1 MNRINGILVFSNYIT
16 DWYFS
21 QNFQTFFLLWLNWM
35 TEIVILNV
43 FRSNHS
49 LCFKWKLFWKIWLN
63 SRKKTLQWLMETT
76 KQSMLLYYISVSS
89 AERWHISTHWVEFNP
104 FQPGVAFHIE
114 TSHLF
119 CSANDWFL
127 YKTQNAEMS

>member
-1 MNRINGILVFSNYIT
+1 MKVVLKNLV
-16 DWYFS
+16 
-21 QNFQTFFLLWLNWM
+21 
-35 TEIVILNV
+35 
-43 FRSNHS
+43 
-49 LCFKWKLFWKIWLN
+49 KLT
-63 SRKKTLQWLMETT
+63 KKNLQWLMETT

-104 FQPGVAFHIE
+104 FQPGVAFHTE

-127 YKTQNAEMS
+127 YKTKNDEMS